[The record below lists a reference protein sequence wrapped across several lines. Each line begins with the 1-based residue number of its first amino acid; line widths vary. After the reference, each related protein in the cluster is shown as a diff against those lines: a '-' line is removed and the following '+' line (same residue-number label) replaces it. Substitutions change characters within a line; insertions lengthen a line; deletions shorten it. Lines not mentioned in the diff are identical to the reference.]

1 MADNFNKNAEEFESR
16 IKSTASIVQEALREI
31 AGRVSG
37 IFEEAASETSNFS
50 KTLERDITRSINNLA
65 RTSNILENNQSK
77 LSAGTLKQ
85 KEIDP
90 LRPTK
95 AAFYSALLPGLG
107 QAYNK
112 KYWKIPI
119 VYGAIGTSLYFY
131 IDNSKKYHSYRDAY
145 KRRLLGFDDDQYQYL
160 DDSRLVQAQR
170 FYQRNRDLSLLVTIG
185 FYVLNIV
192 DANVD
197 AHLIQFNVSDKLS
210 FQPDVYMNDIDYKP
224 NLGLT
229 FNYKF

>member
-1 MADNFNKNAEEFESR
+1 MNKVLYIVLFFFLIGNQAVFSQDIGEA
-16 IKSTASIVQEALREI
+16 IKA
-31 AGRVSG
+31 
-37 IFEEAASETSNFS
+37 
-50 KTLERDITRSINNLA
+50 KD
-65 RTSNILENNQSK
+65 
-77 LSAGTLKQ
+77 TLKL

-90 LRPTK
+90 LLPTK
-95 AAFYSALLPGLG
+95 AAFYSAIIPGLG

-131 IDNSKKYHSYRDAY
+131 INNNKNYHKYRDAY
-145 KRRLLGFDDDQYQYL
+145 KRRLAGFNDDQYQYL

-192 DANVD
+192 EANVD

-210 FQPDVYMNDIDYKP
+210 FQPEVYPNELNNKP